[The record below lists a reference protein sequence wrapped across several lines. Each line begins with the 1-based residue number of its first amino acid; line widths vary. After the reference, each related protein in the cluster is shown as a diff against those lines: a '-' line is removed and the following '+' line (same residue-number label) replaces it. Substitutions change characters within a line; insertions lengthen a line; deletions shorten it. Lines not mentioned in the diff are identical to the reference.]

1 VPTLVVPIEKTLQA
15 DMDVRFKAL
24 SETRVR
30 PTHPRASIANHRTGD
45 RRRPSVRPHAART
58 PLTPAQFLD
67 KSRTSMSRTHTTS
80 SAPAMSLAPATVA
93 FQATSNALLDVLYAP
108 AADPNVLFFLQA
120 RTPAELTRAA
130 GELRPFLAARRAA
143 LGGHLAAAAAADAD
157 PSAGFAASA
166 KTRAFWAE
174 KLAATDAFLVIFE
187 RADAADADLSAEERA
202 KREDYFA
209 QAKAAWEV
217 GLREALVA
225 ISNEMIGPL
234 ALGTLPAPQLPHALI
249 ILCRRSGL
257 HRRS

>member
-1 VPTLVVPIEKTLQA
+1 
-15 DMDVRFKAL
+15 
-24 SETRVR
+24 
-30 PTHPRASIANHRTGD
+30 
-45 RRRPSVRPHAART
+45 
-58 PLTPAQFLD
+58 
-67 KSRTSMSRTHTTS
+67 
-80 SAPAMSLAPATVA
+80 MSLAPATVA

-143 LGGHLAAAAAADAD
+143 LGGHLAAAAAADAG
-157 PSAGFAASA
+157 AGFAASA

-249 ILCRRSGL
+249 ILCRRPGL